1 MGTWY
6 DHGQQ
11 QQQRRDEGDMDQHDI
26 VSSEKFDA
34 SVSRPIDSPSPE
46 RSRWKSRWDNAC
58 EAPAPPPVWTRY
70 IESRLRQ
77 FGGEG
82 R

>member
-1 MGTWY
+1 MGTWFNQ
-6 DHGQQ
+6 GQQ
-11 QQQRRDEGDMDQHDI
+11 QQRDEGDMDQRDT
-26 VSSEKFDA
+26 VSSDKFNA
-34 SVSRPIDSPSPE
+34 SAPHPNDSAPPE